1 MGEKMNCVRFDLKKT
16 ANYSLE
22 GSTRVL
28 QSANLAGAADYSY
41 TEGGDDYGNEDD
53 SATQNDVTAYEPAPE
68 RHPFAFTPVS
78 EIDPSMLPP
87 LPSLHQVAA
96 SQQQL
101 DVSHPAAVV
110 AAAAASAINNNTMRS
125 KIMRSST
132 VSIM

>member
-1 MGEKMNCVRFDLKKT
+1 M
-16 ANYSLE
+16 
-22 GSTRVL
+22 L

-41 TEGGDDYGNEDD
+41 TEGGYNEDD
-53 SATQNDVTAYEPAPE
+53 GATQDDVTAYEPAPE

-87 LPSLHQVAA
+87 LPSFHQAA

-101 DVSHPAAVV
+101 DVSHPAAAVV
-110 AAAAASAINNNTMRS
+110 ASAINNNTVRS